1 MATSEL
7 SWEDRDDARW
17 VFLRGELD
25 YLGCE
30 ELSERFDTVVQEAA
44 GGVVVELSGVK
55 FMGSQGIRLLLIA
68 RRCQNDKQRDLH
80 VTGLTPGIKR
90 LFRTTGLDR
99 VITEVETS

>member
-30 ELSERFDTVVQEAA
+30 ELGERFDTVVQEAS
-44 GGVVVELSGVK
+44 GKVVVELSGVK
-55 FMGSQGIRLLLIA
+55 FMGSQGIRLLLLA
-68 RRCQNDKQRDLH
+68 RRCQQGKDRDLN
-80 VTGLTPGIKR
+80 VTGLTPALKR
-90 LFRTTGLDR
+90 LFKTNGLDR
-99 VITEVETS
+99 VIIEVET

>member
-30 ELSERFDTVVQEAA
+30 ELGERFDTVVQEAS
-44 GGVVVELSGVK
+44 GKVVVELSGVK
-55 FMGSQGIRLLLIA
+55 FMGSQGIRLLLNA
-68 RRCQNDKQRDLH
+68 RRCQQGKERDLR